1 MAFSE
6 LDRVNI
12 RTYIGHA
19 DLYFGSDPRLEYA
32 ITALQASTDPGG
44 SMPTA
49 DAENY
54 VKALVIKLQTIDA
67 QIDALMDAWG
77 AGEADGDV
85 KLDVS
90 RETARLRSVGRMY
103 AGRLARRFDTEPRA
117 DAFGIPELNPGGGH
131 HRRGPY

>member
-19 DLYFGSDPRLEYA
+19 DLYFGSDPRLERA
-32 ITALQASTDPGG
+32 ITALQAITDGG

-54 VKALVIKLQTIDA
+54 VKVLLVKLQAIDA
-67 QIDALMDAWG
+67 QIDALMDQNG
-77 AGEADGDV
+77 AGAVDEIKVDSA
-85 KLDVS
+85 

-103 AGRLARRFDTEPRA
+103 CGRLARRFDTYPRA
-117 DAFGIPELNPGGGH
+117 DAFGLPDMSPDGGH